1 MASVFDVNG
10 SALVHIAAEKLKGVI
25 KEPPAYIFYVKSGAN
40 KERPPLQKDFWY
52 LRSAS
57 ILRQVYI
64 NGPVGTSRLR
74 TRYGGRKQ
82 HVVHKQHAK
91 RAGGSVIMDAFSA
104 LEAAS
109 LIKSTKE
116 GRIITPKGKAFLDKI
131 SNEIK
136 GK

>member
-1 MASVFDVNG
+1 MSNIYDVNG
-10 SALVHIAAEKLKGVI
+10 GALVTLAAEKLKGII
-25 KEPPAYIFYVKSGAN
+25 KEAPEYLSYVKTGAN
-40 KERPPLQKDFWY
+40 KERPPSQKDFWY
-52 LRSAS
+52 LRNAS
-57 ILRQVYI
+57 ILRQIYL

-74 TRYGGRKQ
+74 TKYGGRKQ

-91 RAGGSVIMDAFSA
+91 RAGGSIIMDAFSA

-109 LIKSTKE
+109 LVKTTKE
-116 GRIITPKGKAFLDKI
+116 GRVITPKGKAFLDKV